1 MTQTQI
7 YKTILNNMSEL
18 VYIRDLDKN
27 VMYMNSAAE
36 ELTGWTF
43 SEASFKKCYEVFGDE
58 KRLCKNYCPVDR
70 AIDQQKAIL
79 HHEGELKTR
88 SGEIRKTRVSIT
100 PVADVDHTS
109 SAIVVMRDVTDLQL
123 LEKTHGKTLIELEK
137 EVSLRKKN
145 EQFLNAILNSIQDG
159 ISVLDN
165 DLKIVVTNTAMHKLF
180 SHALPLEGKRCY
192 EAYHNR
198 SEHCSPC
205 PVLRCYKTKK
215 LEMNQVPLTRPGYPD
230 GVLELYAFPM
240 LDEQGAPKGV
250 VEYVRDITEKKLI
263 EKLLIIQRD
272 LGISFGSTDDLQQAL
287 NVCVEAILKI
297 DEIDCAALCVIDP
310 KDGSI
315 RLSAYK
321 NLPLWYVKLISHFG
335 KEDPQTQLVM
345 KGESIFS
352 PFDMVLS
359 TLGLNDKEI
368 AIRKT
373 LGMRAFGMIPIKYEQ
388 NVIAVLTVT
397 SKHSDTFQEFTQ
409 YALESIAV
417 QVAETLIKIRSNDAL
432 RANQNNFKALFENLG
447 DFLFVLDDTGKIV
460 GFNPVVRNRLGYS
473 DDQLL
478 KMNLSDLLA
487 PGHQGEVKR
496 IVTEI
501 LTGKTNCC
509 PIPLLTKDRKQ
520 IPVETMFTAGT
531 WDNKNA
537 MFGISRDI
545 TQRIEAKKA
554 RELSEERLLA
564 AIDAID
570 EGFAIYDADDRLA
583 MFNTKFREIYKESAD
598 IIVPGTSFEDIILY
612 SVKHRQYAEII
623 GREDDWVAE
632 RMNRHKLA
640 NSSFEQ
646 KLHDGRWIKVAERKT
661 QDGGTVSFRVDITDI
676 KKSEEIAQKA
686 LKEKEM
692 LLREIHHRVKNNM
705 QVISS
710 LLSLQANKLN
720 DPNTIKA
727 FDEAENR
734 VHSMSLVHEILYQ
747 SDTIT
752 DINFQTYLE
761 KLIQHFSNM
770 FHQTSKIK
778 IVITAKNIILH
789 MEQAITCGLIVTEVI
804 SNTLKHAFPNDSS
817 GLITINILQSDD
829 NRYEMRIADNG
840 IGLPKGFDWENTRTL
855 GLRLV
860 RELVQGQLEGSLN
873 LIEDDGVCW
882 VIAWNNS

>member
-1 MTQTQI
+1 MTQNQI
-7 YKTILNNMSEL
+7 YKTILNTISDQ
-18 VYIRDLDKN
+18 VYIRDVDKN

-36 ELTGWTF
+36 ELTGWPF
-43 SEASFKKCYEVFGDE
+43 SEVRFKKCYEVFGDE
-58 KRLCKNYCPVDR
+58 KRLCKRNCPVDR
-70 AIDQQKAIL
+70 AIDQQEAIL

-88 SGEIRKTRVSIT
+88 SGEIRKTKVSIT
-100 PVADVDHTS
+100 PVADCNQTS
-109 SAIVVMRDVTDLQL
+109 GAVVVMRDVTELQL
-123 LEKTHGKTLIELEK
+123 LEKNHEKASIELEK
-137 EVSLRKKN
+137 EVSLRKNN
-145 EQFLNAILNSIQDG
+145 EQFFNAILNSIQDG
-159 ISVLDN
+159 ISVLDT
-165 DLKIVVTNTAMHKLF
+165 DLNIVVTNTAMHELF

-198 SEHCSPC
+198 SKQCSPC

-215 LEMNQVPLTRPGYPD
+215 LEMNQVPLKRPGYPD

-240 LDEQGAPKGV
+240 LDQQGIPKGV

-272 LGISFGSTDDLQQAL
+272 LGISFGSIDDFQQAL
-287 NVCVEAILKI
+287 SVCVEAVFKI
-297 DEIDCAALCVIDP
+297 DEIDCAAICVVDP

-315 RLSAYK
+315 RLSSYK
-321 NLPLWYVKLISHFG
+321 NLPAWYVKLTTRFDREAPH
-335 KEDPQTQLVM
+335 TQLVM
-345 KGESIFS
+345 KGESIFCS
-352 PFDMVLS
+352 FAQALS
-359 TLGLNDKEI
+359 TLELSDDEKNK
-368 AIRKT
+368 RKV

-388 NVIAVLTVT
+388 NVIAVLNV
-397 SKHSDTFQEFTQ
+397 SSQHSDNFQEFTQ
-409 YALESIAV
+409 YALDAIAV
-417 QVAETLIKIRSNDAL
+417 QVAETLMKIRSNDAL
-432 RANQNNFKALFENLG
+432 RASQNNFKALFENLG
-447 DFLFVLDDTGKIV
+447 DLLFVLDDTGQIV
-460 GFNPVVRNRLGYS
+460 GFNPVVRDRLGYS

-478 KMNLSDLLA
+478 KMNLLDLLV
-487 PGHQGEVKR
+487 PGHQREVEK
-496 IVTEI
+496 IVRKI
-501 LTGKTNCC
+501 LAGQTKCC
-509 PIPLLTKDRKQ
+509 SIPLVTKNNKQ

-545 TQRIEAKKA
+545 TQRIEAEEA

-570 EGFAIYDADDRLA
+570 EGFAIYDTKDRLT

-598 IIVPGTSFEDIILY
+598 AIVPGQCFEDILRY
-612 SVKHRQYAEII
+612 SVKRRQYAGTN

-632 RMNRHKLA
+632 RMARHKLA

-646 KLHDGRWIKVAERKT
+646 KLNDGRWIKIAERKT
-661 QDGGTVSFRVDITDI
+661 KDGGTVSFRVDITDI

-686 LKEKEM
+686 LKEKET

-727 FDEAENR
+727 FEEAENR

-752 DINFQTYLE
+752 DINLQTYLE

-770 FHQTSKIK
+770 FYQTSKIK
-778 IVITAKNIILH
+778 IKITAKNIILY
-789 MEQAITCGLIVTEVI
+789 MEQAITCGLIVTEVV
-804 SNTLKHAFPNDSS
+804 SNALKYAFPDNSS
-817 GLITINILQSDD
+817 GLITIDVQQLND

-840 IGLPKGFDWENTRTL
+840 IGFPKGFDWENSRTL
-855 GLRLV
+855 GLRLI
-860 RELVQGQLEGSLN
+860 RELVLGQLEGSLN

-882 VIAWNNS
+882 VITWNYS